1 MRSSCYNG
9 AGDRMKTYLIFDMDG
24 TLYDLYQPFA
34 AAARKVLKAAAPSE
48 EQLKNIFF
56 MTRFYSDQLRATLHL
71 SGHDLVC
78 RRNALAFADEGI
90 TLTTKQ
96 LEELEEAYAF
106 FQERIQMEAWMEQL
120 LQRLTEKNCV
130 LALLSNGDEAHQR
143 QKAAVLGV
151 NRYIP
156 VKRQFFSG
164 MVQADKPDP
173 RVFHFVEQQLG
184 IQSEDNVFYIGDGY
198 ESDVKG
204 AMNVGWNAVYSRIYA
219 AQQPAVLEVQPMFT
233 ADSKDELSQILT
245 ELAERG

>member
-1 MRSSCYNG
+1 
-9 AGDRMKTYLIFDMDG
+9 
-24 TLYDLYQPFA
+24 
-34 AAARKVLKAAAPSE
+34 
-48 EQLKNIFF
+48 
-56 MTRFYSDQLRATLHL
+56 MTRSYSDQLRASLHL

-96 LEELEEAYAF
+96 LEELEKAYAF
-106 FQERIQMEAWMEQL
+106 FQERIQMDAWMEQL

-151 NRYIP
+151 DRYIP

-173 RVFHFVEQQLG
+173 RVFHFVEQRLG
-184 IQSEDNVFYIGDGY
+184 IKSEDNVFYIGDGY

-233 ADSKDELSQILT
+233 ADSKDELSKILT